1 MSDNY
6 IQVEGHPDLVR
17 DKNSHAIINRN
28 RSAYDQAKK
37 RAKEAQEAPLTEEQ
51 KQKWIKKKC
60 HISRGDC
67 EHVLALDEFKAVTHA
82 VDKKHVFAEAVQLK
96 KSAEKGVSD
105 GAGVW

>member
-37 RAKEAQEAPLTEEQ
+37 RAKEAQEARDEIRDATRQINNIKSEIHAIKNLLEQ
-51 KQKWIKKKC
+51 LVSKQ
-60 HISRGDC
+60 
-67 EHVLALDEFKAVTHA
+67 
-82 VDKKHVFAEAVQLK
+82 
-96 KSAEKGVSD
+96 
-105 GAGVW
+105 